1 MEHSTH
7 THLVI
12 ATNGIQVH
20 AEICYLGNIL
30 SRNTMTDVEITH
42 CTAKPLLISSKKKIR
57 LFWQDLFSA
66 K

>member
-1 MEHSTH
+1 MEYSTH
-7 THLVI
+7 IHLI
-12 ATNGIQVH
+12 ITTTSIQVH

-30 SRNTMTDVEITH
+30 SQNTMTDVEITH

-57 LFWQDLFSA
+57 LFWQDLFFA